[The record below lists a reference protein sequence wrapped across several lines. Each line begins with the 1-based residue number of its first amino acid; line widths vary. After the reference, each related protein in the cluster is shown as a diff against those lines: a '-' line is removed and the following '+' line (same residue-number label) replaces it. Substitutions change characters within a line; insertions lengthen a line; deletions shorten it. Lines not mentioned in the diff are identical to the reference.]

1 MDTTSNPSPILI
13 IAGMHRSG
21 TSLTASLL
29 QNLGVNIGKQLVGA
43 DYGNIKGHF
52 ENINFVDFHK
62 SIFKNHN
69 IDELGCIFP
78 EEISL
83 SDADIETAKQLIEI
97 NQDSDLPWGWKDP
110 RTTLFLDFWHQLL
123 PQANFI
129 FVYRSPWEVIDS
141 LYRRATDVT
150 LLDHPELA
158 MQMWIRY
165 NRKVL
170 EFYQKY
176 PDHCLLANV
185 YTIGNQTADFI
196 QKINHKFKLN
206 LPCEFS
212 NQFEPSLLVN
222 RILATPKPLFIK
234 AHFPEAIE
242 LYQNLEATAYPLSS
256 RLTASELESLNQPLS
271 ADWMFEDWA
280 KLRKLEKSQSVL
292 VKDLDILLKD
302 RDILQTD
309 IEQWQERFQDAVE
322 RLIKTE
328 NLLGQT
334 QLKLNGAESQAQEAV
349 AKLISTEEELGK
361 TQGELEGFKAQFQEA
376 VDKLVYTEKELGKTQ
391 GQLQAVDAKYQEV
404 LTRCIQTETE
414 LGHTLF
420 QLQDLSIHYQ
430 DGLTKLLALEEELG
444 KTQLKLLGAESQ
456 FQQALNKI
464 FSLEEELG
472 KAQQEMV
479 AMKSSKFWK
488 LREKW
493 LGVKQRLRPYRRRLI
508 YAIDFP
514 LNWELTGF
522 TEKFLNISGW
532 CFSTGNRPP
541 KAVRARI
548 GTNIFKGEY
557 GIEREDVAEIQPTY
571 SQAKSSGFY
580 IQIRVPQG
588 NSLVELET
596 QERNGKWKVF
606 ASYPLRVS
614 TLGASFDVPVQWE
627 QRQGQ
632 ILFAGW
638 CCYPKHR
645 ITQLKLI
652 CGNQWV
658 ICAYGLRRAD
668 VGQVFPS
675 WVGSAESGFEA
686 LMDLPP
692 GTWEISLEAHLETGE
707 ILTYNCPQTLQV
719 SRYGLLEKS
728 TAKAKQISRY
738 TLAIQKRIAER
749 KQRLGRLLPMP
760 WEIPAIIRQMRLM
773 YRQTN
778 APLGDILPPQGFEFP
793 QPVDTYNAWL
803 EANQWTERSLNYL
816 KTRLASYS
824 SENLPK
830 ISVVMPVYNPP
841 LEFLEKAIQSVIN
854 QVYSNWELCIADDCS
869 PDAQVAEF
877 LNKIAEKD
885 SRIKLVFRT
894 ENGNISAATN
904 SAASQAT
911 GEFIAFLD
919 NDDELTPD
927 ALGEMALYLTQYP
940 ETDFLYS
947 DDDKIDPEGKRFA
960 PQFKPDWS
968 PQLLLSY
975 MYMGHLLVVRR
986 SIFEQLGGF
995 RIGFEGSQDYDFSL
1009 RATEVSRHIGHL
1021 PLVLYHWRTAPGST
1035 AVSGAAKPASFDAG
1049 KHAIQEA
1056 LTRRQ
1061 SSGKVYQPNWAS
1073 ELNLGIFAHQ
1083 FPDQG
1088 PSVTIIIPTKN
1099 QLKLLQ
1105 ACVESIQKTTY
1116 QNYQVLIVDNES
1128 DDPKTLEYL
1137 NKINSEKISI
1147 LKIAN
1152 DGKFNFAAINNRA
1165 VEQVNSDY
1173 VLFLNN
1179 DTEVI
1184 NSHWLSQMIGYAQMN
1199 GVGAVGA
1206 RLIYPDDRIQHAGIL
1221 HGLHH
1226 GLAGH
1231 AFKLSHRQDF
1241 GYLAYSKIVRNYSA
1255 VTAACLL
1262 TPRQLF
1268 LDLGGF
1274 NQTDFAVAYND
1285 VDYGYRLFEQG
1296 YQSVYCSEAELIH
1309 REGTSRGYKDDPK
1322 EVAKFRR
1329 QYANK
1334 IDPFYNPNLS
1344 LANEWFQI
1352 QPRRYQLKL
1361 TPNFEPI
1368 PKVLMCSNA
1377 LEYTGAPL
1385 HQFEIAVKLASEGK
1399 IEPVIF
1405 CVDDGPLRYAYEQQG
1420 IRVIVREHPL
1430 ANLYQRETYD
1440 AAIQALGEE
1449 LELEQFDVVYA
1460 NTLENFLMIDCAQ
1473 QKAVPCVWNIHESE
1487 PWQTYFD
1494 GLGSEIAA
1502 RALECFQFP
1511 YRVIFVADATRNLY
1525 QSLNS
1530 DHNFTVIH
1538 NGLDIQ
1544 RLLQASEQ
1552 FTKTEARTTLNIAE
1566 DEIVILLLGTVCERK
1581 GQKDLVKA
1589 LPLLSPQYHSKI
1601 RCFIVGD
1608 RPSLYST
1615 ELAQLV
1621 NQLSDTLKHRLT
1633 VVSETPETAQYFRA
1647 ADIFV
1652 CTSRIESYPRVIME
1666 AMGYNLPIITTP
1678 VFGIP
1683 EQVRP
1688 EINGLFYTP
1697 HQPEELAKCLTL
1709 LLEDQE
1715 LRQQFAENSKYVL
1728 ESLNTFEEM
1737 TQSYLEIFQES
1748 YFINPYPSQTVS
1760 PNIQPLEPL
1769 NLPIEES
1776 SPEVFSEPESEPEV
1790 EVNIPEVEVN
1800 ILEVEAEIESNIP
1813 EIEAE
1818 IEENI
1823 PEPQPPQFQAKNY
1836 WETNPTAAASQWVS
1850 NPIVADTIHQRMSGG
1865 KTKKYWLRWLI
1876 GDYFAGKTFNNLI
1889 SLGCGIG
1896 NHEILM
1902 AELEF
1907 VQQID
1912 AFDFSESSLEIAR
1925 RDAIEAGV
1933 QVNFYQDDFN
1943 TFTLNPDIKYDL
1955 AFCSGSLHHVRE
1967 LERFLEIVH
1976 KALHPQGY
1984 FIINEYVGAN
1994 YCIYDKHQMEI
2005 INRLY
2010 KCFHKLIRS
2019 GVMEKK
2025 FINPSIHQV
2034 FASDPSEA
2042 VRSELILPFIQYYFD
2057 IELFNPFGGGILHPM
2072 YPLLDHNQFL
2082 PGDPKG
2088 ETIIK
2093 LLLEFEQILMEI
2105 PGGLESDF
2113 CLCVLRPK
2121 RF

>member
-1 MDTTSNPSPILI
+1 MDKTSSPSSILI
-13 IAGMHRSG
+13 VAGMHRSG

-29 QNLGVNIGKQLVGA
+29 QNLGVNIGQQLVGA

-52 ENINFVDFHK
+52 ENISFVDFHQSILK
-62 SIFKNHN
+62 SHN
-69 IDELGCIFP
+69 IDELGCTLFD
-78 EEISL
+78 EISL
-83 SDADIETAKQLIEI
+83 TEENIEKAKNLIEI
-97 NQDSDLPWGWKDP
+97 NQDLNRVWGWKDP
-110 RTTLFLDFWHQLL
+110 RTTLFLELWHQLL

-141 LYRRATDVT
+141 LYRRATDAT

-158 MQMWIRY
+158 MQMWNHY
-165 NRKVL
+165 NHKIL

-176 PDHCLLANV
+176 PNQCLLANV
-185 YTIGNQTADFI
+185 YTIGNHTADFI
-196 QKINHKFKLN
+196 QAINDKFKLN
-206 LPCEFS
+206 LPSNFS

-234 AHFPEAIE
+234 AYFPEAIE
-242 LYQNLEATAYPLSS
+242 LYQTLEAMAYPLNS
-256 RLTASELESLNQPLS
+256 RLTASELESLNKPLS

-280 KLRKLEKSQSVL
+280 KLRKLEKSHSIL
-292 VKDLDILLKD
+292 AKDLDILLKD
-302 RDILQTD
+302 RDILQAD
-309 IEQWQERFQDAVE
+309 IEQWQERFQDAVD

-328 NLLGQT
+328 NQLGQT
-334 QLKLNGAESQAQEAV
+334 QLKLNGAESQAQEAIT
-349 AKLISTEEELGK
+349 KLIHTEEELGK
-361 TQGELEGFKAQFQEA
+361 TQGELEGFKTQFQQA
-376 VDKLVYTEKELGKTQ
+376 VEKLVTTEEELGKTQ
-391 GQLQAVDAKYQEV
+391 AKLQTLDAKYQEA
-404 LTRCIQTETE
+404 LTCLIRSETE
-414 LGHTLF
+414 LGKVQF
-420 QLQDLSIHYQ
+420 SLQDLSIQYQ
-430 DGLTKLLALEEELG
+430 DGLTKILALEEELG
-444 KTQLKLLGAESQ
+444 QTQLKLLGAESQ

-472 KAQQEMV
+472 KAQQEVV
-479 AMKSSKFWK
+479 AMRTSKFWK
-488 LREKW
+488 LRNKW
-493 LGVKQRLRPYRRRLI
+493 FGIKQHLKKLRRRFI
-508 YAIDFP
+508 YSIDFP

-532 CFSTGNRPP
+532 CFYTGNQPL

-548 GTNIFKGEY
+548 GTDIFTGEY
-557 GIEREDVAEIQPTY
+557 GIERQDVAEQQPNH
-571 SQAKSSGFY
+571 SQAKLSGFY
-580 IQIRVPQG
+580 LQIRVPQG
-588 NSLVELET
+588 NSLVELEAQDHT
-596 QERNGKWKVF
+596 GKWTVF
-606 ASYPLRVS
+606 ARYPLTVS

-638 CCYPKHR
+638 CCHPNHR

-658 ICAYGLRRAD
+658 ICAYGLRRVD
-668 VGQVFPS
+668 VGQAFPN
-675 WVGSAESGFEA
+675 WVGSLESGFEA
-686 LMDLPP
+686 LIDIPS
-692 GTWEISLEAHLETGE
+692 GTWKIRLEAQLETGE
-707 ILTYNCPQTLQV
+707 TLTYDCSQTLQV
-719 SRYGLLEKS
+719 SRYGILEKS
-728 TAKAKQISRY
+728 TAKVQQISRY
-738 TLAIQKRIAER
+738 SAAIQKRIGER

-778 APLGDILPPQGFEFP
+778 APLGDILPPQGFELP
-793 QPVDTYNAWL
+793 QPVDAYHAWL
-803 EANQWTERSLNYL
+803 NVNQWTERSLNDL
-816 KTRLASYS
+816 KIRLAAYPTKI
-824 SENLPK
+824 LPK

-841 LEFLEKAIQSVIN
+841 IEFLEKAIQSVIN
-854 QVYSNWELCIADDCS
+854 QVYFNWELCIADDCS
-869 PDAQVAEF
+869 SNPQVAEL
-877 LNKIAEKD
+877 LNQYAAQD
-885 SRIKLVFRT
+885 SRIKVLFRT

-927 ALGEMALYLTQYP
+927 ALGEMALYMIEFP
-940 ETDFLYS
+940 ETDLLYS
-947 DDDKIDPEGKRFA
+947 DDDKIDPDGKRFA

-986 SIFEQLGGF
+986 SIFEELGGF
-995 RIGFEGSQDYDFSL
+995 RIGFEGSQDYDFAL
-1009 RATEVSRHIGHL
+1009 RASEVSRQIGHL

-1049 KHAIQEA
+1049 KNAIQEA
-1056 LTRRQ
+1056 LIRRQ
-1061 SSGKVYQPNWAS
+1061 SSATVYQPNWAS
-1073 ELNLGIFAHQ
+1073 ELNLGIFSHQ

-1105 ACVESIQKTTY
+1105 ACVESIHKTTY
-1116 QNYQVLIVDNES
+1116 QNYQIVIIDNES
-1128 DDPKTLEYL
+1128 DEPKTLEYL
-1137 NKINSEKISI
+1137 NKVNKNEKISV
-1147 LKIAN
+1147 LKITN
-1152 DGKFNFAAINNRA
+1152 NGKFNFAAINNQA
-1165 VEQVNSDY
+1165 VAQVETDY

-1184 NSHWLSQMIGYAQMN
+1184 NPRWLSQMMGYAQMQS
-1199 GVGAVGA
+1199 VGSVGA

-1241 GYLAYSKIVRNYSA
+1241 GYLAYSKVVRNYSA

-1274 NQTDFAVAYND
+1274 NQTNFAVAYND
-1285 VDYGYRLFEQG
+1285 VDYGYRLFEKG
-1296 YQSVYCSEAELIH
+1296 YQSVYCPDAELIH
-1309 REGTSRGYKDDPK
+1309 REGISRGYKDDPK

-1329 QYANK
+1329 QYATK
-1334 IDPFYNPNLS
+1334 IDPFYNPHLS

-1352 QPRRYQLKL
+1352 QPRRYQFKL
-1361 TPNFEPI
+1361 TQKQLPI
-1368 PKVLMCSNA
+1368 PKVLMCSNE

-1385 HQFEIAVKLASEGK
+1385 HQFEIAVQLASEGK

-1405 CVDDGPLRYAYEQQG
+1405 CVNDGPLRYAYEQQG
-1420 IRVIVREHPL
+1420 IQVIIREHPL
-1430 ANLYQRETYD
+1430 ANLYQQDTYD
-1440 AAIQALGEE
+1440 AAIQALANE
-1449 LELEQFDVVYA
+1449 LQIEQFDIVYA
-1460 NTLENFLMIDCAQ
+1460 NTLETFFMVDCAKS
-1473 QKAVPCVWNIHESE
+1473 KAVPSVWNIHESQ

-1494 GLGSEIAA
+1494 GLGSEIAN

-1511 YRVIFVADATRNLY
+1511 YRIIFVADATRNLY
-1525 QSLNS
+1525 QPLNTH
-1530 DHNFTVIH
+1530 HNFTVVH
-1538 NGLDIQ
+1538 NGLDVQ
-1544 RLLQASEQ
+1544 RLLKASE
-1552 FTKTEARTTLNIAE
+1552 FLTRSEARNQLKIAE
-1566 DEIVILLLGTVCERK
+1566 DEIAILLLGTVCERK
-1581 GQKDLVKA
+1581 GQQDLVKA
-1589 LPLLSPQYHSKI
+1589 LPLLSPQYQSKI

-1621 NQLSDTLKHRLT
+1621 AQLPDRLKQGLT
-1633 VVSETPETAQYFRA
+1633 VVPETPETAQYFLA

-1683 EQVRP
+1683 EQVRH

-1697 HQPEELAKCLTL
+1697 NQPEELAKCLTS
-1709 LLEDQE
+1709 LLEDE
-1715 LRQQFAENSKYVL
+1715 TLRKQLAENSQYVL

-1737 TQSYLEIFQES
+1737 AQSYLEIFQEA
-1748 YFINPYPSQTVS
+1748 YFINPYFVAE
-1760 PNIQPLEPL
+1760 I
-1769 NLPIEES
+1769 S
-1776 SPEVFSEPESEPEV
+1776 SPAQILEE
-1790 EVNIPEVEVN
+1790 
-1800 ILEVEAEIESNIP
+1800 LEVEIVEVIPTPEETVSEPNVNASEPNVNPPEP
-1813 EIEAE
+1813 EIAE
-1818 IEENI
+1818 
-1823 PEPQPPQFQAKNY
+1823 PQAKNY
-1836 WETNPTAAASQWVS
+1836 WETNPTAAAASQWVS
-1850 NPIVADTIHQRMSGG
+1850 NPIIADKIHQRMSGG
-1865 KTKKYWLRWLI
+1865 QTKKYWLRWLI
-1876 GDYFAGKTFNNLI
+1876 EDYFAGQKFNHLI

-1902 AELEF
+1902 AELGF
-1907 VQQID
+1907 AQHID
-1912 AFDFSESSLEIAR
+1912 AFDFSASSLEIAR
-1925 RDAIEAGV
+1925 RDAQEAGV
-1933 QVNFYQDDFN
+1933 QVNFYQEDFN
-1943 TFTLNPDIKYDL
+1943 TFILNPDTKYDV

-1967 LERFLEIVH
+1967 LERFLDIVH

-1994 YCIYDKHQMEI
+1994 YCIYDQHQVEM

-2010 KCFHKLIRS
+2010 QCFHKLIRS
-2019 GVMEKK
+2019 GVMEHK
-2025 FINPSIHQV
+2025 FVNPSIHQV
-2034 FASDPSEA
+2034 FATDPSEA
-2042 VRSELILPFIQYYFD
+2042 VRSELILPFIEYYFD
-2057 IELFNPFGGGILHPM
+2057 VELFNPFGGGILHPL

>member
-1 MDTTSNPSPILI
+1 MDKTSSPSSILI
-13 IAGMHRSG
+13 VAGMHRSG

-29 QNLGVNIGKQLVGA
+29 QNLGVNIGQQLVGA

-62 SIFKNHN
+62 SIFKSHN
-69 IDELGCIFP
+69 IDEIGCVFT

-83 SDADIETAKQLIEI
+83 TEQDIETAKKLIEI
-97 NQDSDLPWGWKDP
+97 NQDLDTVWGWKDP
-110 RTTLFLDFWHQLL
+110 RTTLFLDFWHELL

-141 LYRRATDVT
+141 LYRRATDAT

-158 MQMWIRY
+158 LQMWNYY
-165 NRKVL
+165 NRKIL

-176 PDHCLLANV
+176 PEQCLLANV

-196 QKINHKFKLN
+196 QAINHKFKLN

-234 AHFPEAIE
+234 AYFPEAIE
-242 LYQNLEATAYPLSS
+242 LYQQLEAAAYPLSS
-256 RLTASELESLNQPLS
+256 RLSTSELESLNKPLS
-271 ADWMFEDWA
+271 TDWMFEDWA
-280 KLRKLEKSQSVL
+280 KLRKLEKSQSIL
-292 VKDLDILLKD
+292 AKDLDILLKD

-328 NLLGQT
+328 NQLGQT
-334 QLKLNGAESQAQEAV
+334 QLKLNGVESQSQEAIT
-349 AKLISTEEELGK
+349 KLIQTEEELGK
-361 TQGELEGFKAQFQEA
+361 TQGELEGFKTQFQQA
-376 VDKLVYTEKELGKTQ
+376 VEKLVTTEEELGKTQ
-391 GQLQAVDAKYQEV
+391 GKLQALDAKYQEA
-404 LTRCIQTETE
+404 LLGLIKTETE
-414 LGHTLF
+414 LGHTQF
-420 QLQDLSIHYQ
+420 ELQNFNIKYEDLNIQYQ
-430 DGLTKLLALEEELG
+430 DGLTKLLALEDELG

-464 FSLEEELG
+464 FSLEDELG
-472 KAQQEMV
+472 KAQQEV
-479 AMKSSKFWK
+479 SAMKSSKFWK
-488 LREKW
+488 LRNKW
-493 LGVKQRLRPYRRRLI
+493 LGVKQRLRQFRRRFI
-508 YAIDFP
+508 HSIDFP
-514 LNWELTGF
+514 LNWQLTGF
-522 TEKFLNISGW
+522 TDKFLNISGW
-532 CFSTGNRPP
+532 CFYTGNQPL
-541 KAVRARI
+541 KAIRARI
-548 GTNIFKGEY
+548 GTDIFTGQY
-557 GIEREDVAEIQPTY
+557 GIEREDVAELQPNY
-571 SQAKSSGFY
+571 PQAQTSGFY
-580 IQIRVPQG
+580 LQIRVPQG
-588 NSLVELET
+588 DSLVELEAQDST
-596 QERNGKWKVF
+596 GKWTVF
-606 ASYPLRVS
+606 ARYPLSVS
-614 TLGASFDVPVQWE
+614 TLGASFDVPMQWE

-638 CCYPKHR
+638 CCHPTHH

-658 ICAYGLRRAD
+658 ICAHGLRRVD
-668 VGQVFPS
+668 VGQVFPN
-675 WVGSAESGFEA
+675 WVGSSESGFEA
-686 LMDLPP
+686 LIDIPS
-692 GTWEISLEAHLETGE
+692 GTWQISLEAQLETGE
-707 ILTYNCPQTLQV
+707 TLTYNCPQTLQV

-728 TAKAKQISRY
+728 TIKVKQISRY
-738 TLAIQKRIAER
+738 SAAIQKRIAER

-760 WEIPAIIRQMRLM
+760 WEIPAILRQMRLM

-778 APLGDILPPQGFEFP
+778 APLGDVLPPQGFELP
-793 QPVDTYNAWL
+793 QPVDAYNAWL
-803 EANQWTERSLNYL
+803 EANQWTERSFNHL
-816 KTRLASYS
+816 KTRLSAYS
-824 SENLPK
+824 TEILPK

-841 LEFLEKAIQSVIN
+841 IEFLEKAIQSVIN
-854 QVYSNWELCIADDCS
+854 QVYSNWELCIADDFS
-869 PDAQVAEF
+869 TNVQVAEL
-877 LNKIAEKD
+877 LNQYAAQD
-885 SRIKLVFRT
+885 SRIKVTFRP

-919 NDDELTPD
+919 NDDELTLD
-927 ALGEMALYLTQYP
+927 ALGEMALYLIQYP

-995 RIGFEGSQDYDFSL
+995 RIGFEGSQDYDFAL

-1061 SSGKVYQPNWAS
+1061 SPGKVYQPNWAS
-1073 ELNLGIFAHQ
+1073 ELKIGIFSHQ

-1088 PSVTIIIPTKN
+1088 PSVAIIIPTKN

-1116 QNYQVLIVDNES
+1116 QNYQVVIVDNES
-1128 DDPKTLEYL
+1128 DDSKTLEYL
-1137 NKINSEKISI
+1137 NKINTSEKISV

-1152 DGKFNFAAINNRA
+1152 NGKFNFAAINNRA

-1173 VLFLNN
+1173 ILFLNN
-1179 DTEVI
+1179 DTEII
-1184 NSHWLSQMIGYAQMN
+1184 NPHWLSQMMGYAQMQ
-1199 GVGAVGA
+1199 GVGGVGA

-1231 AFKLSHRQDF
+1231 AFKLCHRQDF
-1241 GYLAYSKIVRNYSA
+1241 GYLAYSKVVRNYSA

-1285 VDYGYRLFEQG
+1285 VDYGYRLFEKG
-1296 YQSVYCSEAELIH
+1296 YQSVYCPDAELIH

-1334 IDPFYNPNLS
+1334 IDPFYNPHLS

-1352 QPRRYQLKL
+1352 QPRRYQFKL
-1361 TPNFEPI
+1361 TQKKAPV
-1368 PKVLMCSNA
+1368 PKVLMCSNE

-1385 HQFEIAVKLASEGK
+1385 HQFEIAVKLASEGNL
-1399 IEPVIF
+1399 EPVIF
-1405 CVDDGPLRYAYEQQG
+1405 CVNDGPLRYAYEQQG
-1420 IRVIVREHPL
+1420 IRVIIREHPL
-1430 ANLYQRETYD
+1430 ANLYQLETYHE
-1440 AAIQALGEE
+1440 AIQGLAKE
-1449 LELEQFDVVYA
+1449 LQLEQFDVVYA
-1460 NTLENFLMIDCAQ
+1460 NTLETFFMVDCAK
-1473 QKAVPCVWNIHESE
+1473 QKAVPSVWNVHESE

-1494 GLGSEIAA
+1494 GLGSEIAT

-1525 QSLNS
+1525 QPLNS
-1530 DHNFTVIH
+1530 YHNFTVIH
-1538 NGLDIQ
+1538 NGLDIE
-1544 RLLQASEQ
+1544 RLLKASEQ
-1552 FTKTEARTTLNIAE
+1552 LTKSEARTGLNIAE

-1581 GQKDLVKA
+1581 GQQDLVKA
-1589 LPLLSPQYHSKI
+1589 LPLLSPEYHSKI

-1615 ELAQLV
+1615 KLAQLV
-1621 NQLSDTLKHRLT
+1621 AQLPDSLKERLT
-1633 VVSETPETAQYFRA
+1633 IVSETPETAQYFLA

-1697 HQPEELAKCLTL
+1697 NQPEELAKSLTI
-1709 LLEDQE
+1709 LLENQE
-1715 LRQQFAENSKYVL
+1715 LRQEFADNSRYVL

-1737 TQSYLEIFQES
+1737 TQSYLEIFQEA
-1748 YFINPYPSQTVS
+1748 YFINPYPLAEIYSDSQSLDVLDVEVEI
-1760 PNIQPLEPL
+1760 IQP
-1769 NLPIEES
+1769 
-1776 SPEVFSEPESEPEV
+1776 SPEPEEKNSEPEI
-1790 EVNIPEVEVN
+1790 NN
-1800 ILEVEAEIESNIP
+1800 
-1813 EIEAE
+1813 
-1818 IEENI
+1818 
-1823 PEPQPPQFQAKNY
+1823 PEPQIVEPQIIEPQIIEPQIAEPQAKNY

-1850 NPIVADTIHQRMSGG
+1850 NPIIAEKIHQRMSGG
-1865 KTKKYWLRWLI
+1865 QTKKYWLRWLI
-1876 GDYFAGKTFNNLI
+1876 EDYFVGQKFNNLI

-1902 AELEF
+1902 AELGF
-1907 VQQID
+1907 AQTID
-1912 AFDFSESSLEIAR
+1912 AFDFSAASLEIAR
-1925 RDAIEAGV
+1925 RDAENAGV
-1933 QVNFYQDDFN
+1933 SVNFYQEDFN
-1943 TFTLNPDIKYDL
+1943 TFTLNPEIKYDM

-1994 YCIYDKHQMEI
+1994 YCIYDQHQVKM

-2010 KCFHKLIRS
+2010 QCFHKLIRS
-2019 GVMEKK
+2019 GVMENK

-2034 FASDPSEA
+2034 FATDPSEA
-2042 VRSELILPFIQYYFD
+2042 VRSELILPFIEYYFD
-2057 IELFNPFGGGILHPM
+2057 IELFNPFGGGILHPL